1 MIAAIRVSLVLVFC
15 ALAAQATGAPAK
27 RIVSVDGA
35 ITEIIY
41 ALGFADD
48 IVAVDTTSYYP
59 PDVLSKPKVGYLR
72 QLASEPILALNP
84 TVMIAGGDA
93 GPPDILAQMREAGLN
108 IVIAPDDPTLQGVM
122 TKIDLVSG
130 VLGVPEKGAALATK
144 LRSEMAALNA
154 RIAKVVDRP
163 RVMFVLSVGQGGA
176 PLVAGTD
183 TAAAGIIEMAGG
195 QNIVDDFE
203 GYKPLSPEAMV
214 AAAPDVIVVT
224 HRSLRLLGGQDV
236 LLQIP
241 EIAATPAGAERRVV
255 AMDGLLL
262 LGFSLRLPQAVQ
274 GLAEALHPELKLAD

>member
-108 IVIAPDDPTLQGVM
+108 IVIAPDDPSLQGVM

>member
-1 MIAAIRVSLVLVFC
+1 LIAAIRVSLVLVFC

>member
-1 MIAAIRVSLVLVFC
+1 M
-15 ALAAQATGAPAK
+15 
-27 RIVSVDGA
+27 
-35 ITEIIY
+35 
-41 ALGFADD
+41 
-48 IVAVDTTSYYP
+48 
-59 PDVLSKPKVGYLR
+59 LSKPKVGYLR

-108 IVIAPDDPTLQGVM
+108 IVIAPDDPSLQGVM

-130 VLGVPEKGAALATK
+130 VLGVPEKEAALATK

>member
-93 GPPDILAQMREAGLN
+93 GPPDILA
-108 IVIAPDDPTLQGVM
+108 
-122 TKIDLVSG
+122 
-130 VLGVPEKGAALATK
+130 
-144 LRSEMAALNA
+144 
-154 RIAKVVDRP
+154 
-163 RVMFVLSVGQGGA
+163 
-176 PLVAGTD
+176 
-183 TAAAGIIEMAGG
+183 
-195 QNIVDDFE
+195 
-203 GYKPLSPEAMV
+203 
-214 AAAPDVIVVT
+214 
-224 HRSLRLLGGQDV
+224 
-236 LLQIP
+236 
-241 EIAATPAGAERRVV
+241 
-255 AMDGLLL
+255 
-262 LGFSLRLPQAVQ
+262 
-274 GLAEALHPELKLAD
+274 

>member
-72 QLASEPILALNP
+72 QLASEPILALDP

-108 IVIAPDDPTLQGVM
+108 IVMAPDDPSLQGVM